1 LLCTVHPQPAPLLLL
16 VLVLA
21 GPLSSAQHNAT
32 RSGSETSRGGRVFS
46 LFSIVQFPNLK
57 CTSSSST
64 TTYGTCLTSSE
75 CSSKSGSSDGNCA
88 AGFGV
93 CCIISTSTCSST
105 ISTNTSYI
113 RNPGYPS
120 SYTPSSTGSCVYTVS
135 KTSADICQLRL
146 DFQTMSGFVT
156 VTPGSCTDSFTALGS
171 AGKSVP
177 SICGTNTDY
186 HMYVEFG
193 ASSTDTV
200 TLTHTLGSTTS
211 TLKWNILAQQIPC
224 TATYR
229 APTDCLQYFT
239 GRTNVV
245 YSYNAGA
252 QFLGGMDYT
261 NCIRT
266 EKDMCAIQWKEK
278 TGATPDA
285 FQVFATA
292 STVAVL
298 ACPTM
303 GVYVPTLSYDG
314 IQKLGATNIAAAGP
328 STAATDEY
336 QSTMC
341 GGVWGVLSPTQTYG
355 PLTLTS
361 RAQPFILGVHS
372 VSATANHAANYGFA
386 LEYTQVGCL

>member
-1 LLCTVHPQPAPLLLL
+1 MATQVVWWL
-16 VLVLA
+16 VVV
-21 GPLSSAQHNAT
+21 GVVVVESSLQLESNQT
-32 RSGSETSRGGRVFS
+32 RDSRVFS
-46 LFSIVQFPNLK
+46 LFSIVQFPNLR
-57 CTSSSST
+57 CTAKTST

-75 CSSKSGSSDGNCA
+75 CSTSGGTSDGNCA

-120 SYTPSSTGSCVYTVS
+120 TYTPSSTGTCVFTVS
-135 KTSADICQLRL
+135 KISSDICQLRL
-146 DFQTMSGFVT
+146 DFETMSGYVT
-156 VTPGSCTDSFTALGS
+156 TTNGECTDKFTALGQT
-171 AGKSVP
+171 GKSIP

-193 ASSTDTV
+193 AVSTDTI
-200 TLTHTLGSTTS
+200 TLTHTLGSTSS

-239 GRTNVV
+239 GVSNTV
-245 YSYNAGA
+245 YSYNWAGS
-252 QFLGGMDYT
+252 QFLSGMEYT

-266 EKDMCAIQWKEK
+266 ENGYCGIEWKEK
-278 TGATPDA
+278 SGVSTDA
-285 FQVFATA
+285 FQVLATA
-292 STVAVL
+292 ASAVVTV

-303 GVYVPTLSYDG
+303 SIYIPSLSYDG
-314 IQKLGATNIAAAGP
+314 VKTLAAPSTGATYN
-328 STAATDEY
+328 Y
-336 QSTMC
+336 QSTIC
-341 GGVWGVLSPTQTYG
+341 GGVFGVLG
-355 PLTLTS
+355 PAGSIGPVPLVS

-372 VSATANHAANYGFA
+372 TSPTPNAALNYGFA
-386 LEYTQVGCL
+386 LEYNQVGCI